1 MFKIAVSHGCKFFLL
16 FNTFCLGQQEKNA
29 RYEVPQKRP
38 ASHLSPVKPS
48 PATSKFYP
56 KSLSIKDI
64 LRLGRVVDN
73 KAKNSPDFGSTMKR
87 KVLSKCRKVMASLS
101 DVSERYEESIAC
113 VLGNSFIFGG
123 DDEKGQV
130 RDTISEVVDIAME
143 AKSSESALSI
153 YHIAIGNCKEKR
165 SG

>member
-1 MFKIAVSHGCKFFLL
+1 M
-16 FNTFCLGQQEKNA
+16 FNTFCLGPQEKRA

-38 ASHLSPVKPS
+38 ASHPSPVKPS
-48 PATSKFYP
+48 LATSKFYP
-56 KSLSIKDI
+56 NGLSIKDI

-73 KAKNSPDFGSTMKR
+73 KAKNPPDFGSTTKR
-87 KVLSKCRKVMASLS
+87 KVLSKCRKVMTSLS

-130 RDTISEVVDIAME
+130 RETISEVVDIVME

-153 YHIAIGNCKEKR
+153 YPIAIGNCKNKR